1 MLVPG
6 KTDLW
11 LCGLDME
18 AGHPTRAPN
27 CQHGEEPSRVS
38 TPLGVGKLLILGIQV
53 TLLGLQI
60 LEEQV
65 GTET

>member
-11 LCGLDME
+11 LCGLDTE

-38 TPLGVGKLLILGIQV
+38 TPLGVGETAYPGDPGNSPGPSNLGR
-53 TLLGLQI
+53 TGWY
-60 LEEQV
+60 
-65 GTET
+65 